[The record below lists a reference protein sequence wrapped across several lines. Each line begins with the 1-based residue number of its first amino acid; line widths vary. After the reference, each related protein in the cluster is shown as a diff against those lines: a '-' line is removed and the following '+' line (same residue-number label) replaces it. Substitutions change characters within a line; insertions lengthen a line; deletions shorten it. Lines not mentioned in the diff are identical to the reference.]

1 MADPQT
7 DLFATLAPAP
17 AAPPA
22 DAVVA
27 LLRARLHA
35 TLAMMRAATAMP
47 WPDRL
52 AIIHAENA
60 FRCDKNVL
68 PAEEG
73 AALWAE
79 FDREMDRLFALA
91 AAADAAAEG

>member
-1 MADPQT
+1 
-7 DLFATLAPAP
+7 
-17 AAPPA
+17 
-22 DAVVA
+22 VVA
-27 LLRARLHA
+27 LLRARLQA

-73 AALWAE
+73 AAL
-79 FDREMDRLFALA
+79 
-91 AAADAAAEG
+91 